1 MKDFNRGGG
10 GGRFSGPRSFDSNR
24 GARPSDRFGRPAMH
38 SAVCA
43 ECGQSCEVP
52 FKPTGDKPV
61 YCNNCFGKK
70 AGFDNNRFERRDS
83 ERPSFN
89 RDDRR
94 ESARPSFNRDDRG
107 DRSNS
112 ASRDGSKQQFDM
124 LNAKLDNILKLLTTK
139 PAADKTFEKAF
150 KKEEDSA
157 IPEIKKLA
165 KKEVKVKKVA
175 APKKVAKKT
184 VAKKKK

>member
-10 GGRFSGPRSFDSNR
+10 GRFSGPSRFDNNRS
-24 GARPSDRFGRPAMH
+24 ARPGDRSGRPSMH

-43 ECGQSCEVP
+43 DCGQSCEVP

-61 YCNNCFGKK
+61 YCSSCFGKK
-70 AGFDNNRFERRDS
+70 AGFDNSRFERRDS

-107 DRSNS
+107 DRSNL

-124 LNAKLDNILKLLTTK
+124 LNAKLDNILRLLTVK
-139 PAADKTFEKAF
+139 PVIDKTFEKTV
-150 KKEEDSA
+150 KEEQP
-157 IPEIKKLA
+157 II
-165 KKEVKVKKVA
+165 KEVKKIVKEVKAKKVV

>member
-10 GGRFSGPRSFDSNR
+10 GGRFSGPKRFDNNR
-24 GARPSDRFGRPAMH
+24 GSRPSDRLGRPAMH

-43 ECGQSCEVP
+43 DCGQSCEVP

-61 YCNNCFGKK
+61 YCSSCFGKK
-70 AGFDNNRFERRDS
+70 SGFENSRFERRDS

-94 ESARPSFNRDDRG
+94 DSVRPSFNRDERG
-107 DRSNS
+107 DRGGLVSHN
-112 ASRDGSKQQFDM
+112 DNKQQFEM
-124 LNAKLDNILKLLTTK
+124 LNAKLDSILRLLTSK
-139 PAADKTFEKAF
+139 PAGDKSFEKIV
-150 KKEEDSA
+150 KEEYPVA
-157 IPEIKKLA
+157 KEVKKVS
-165 KKEVKVKKVA
+165 KKEVKVKKIV
-175 APKKVAKKT
+175 APKKVAKKV

>member
-1 MKDFNRGGG
+1 MKDFNRGGE
-10 GGRFSGPRSFDSNR
+10 GRFSGPNRFDNNR
-24 GARPSDRFGRPAMH
+24 GSRSGDRLGRPSMH

-61 YCNNCFGKK
+61 YCSSCFGKK
-70 AGFDNNRFERRDS
+70 SGFENSRFERRDS

-124 LNAKLDNILKLLTTK
+124 LNAKLDSILRLLTAK
-139 PAADKTFEKAF
+139 PASEKTFEKAI
-150 KKEEDSA
+150 KEEYPVA
-157 IPEIKKLA
+157 KEVKKVA
-165 KKEVKVKKVA
+165 KKEVKAKKVV
-175 APKKVAKKT
+175 APKKVVKKA

>member
-43 ECGQSCEVP
+43 DCGQSCEVP

-83 ERPSFN
+83 ERPSFR
-89 RDDRR
+89 RDDQRD
-94 ESARPSFNRDDRG
+94 SARPSFRRDERDSRG
-107 DRSNS
+107 GANDY
-112 ASRDGSKQQFDM
+112 KQQFEM
-124 LNAKLDNILKLLTTK
+124 LNTKLDNILRLLTAK
-139 PAADKTFEKAF
+139 PANDKAFEKTAQDEYPAIKEV
-150 KKEEDSA
+150 KKA
-157 IPEIKKLA
+157 A
-165 KKEVKVKKVA
+165 KKEVKAKKVVTPKKAVKKV
-175 APKKVAKKT
+175 